1 MGTWTM
7 RVPEAPTR
15 PFIDEPSS
23 SCLSGFRWPASTS
36 QLRDSSCLRPQCL
49 GIWWFWAGL
58 VVLGFKF
65 FRTWAPVTDLPIL
78 DRVGCLCPCYE
89 FRIQQTYGCDREG
102 SVVNGSTFVHGRGSP
117 VVGYIAAVQLKPLPA
132 GRTFSIERVHW
143 ALCVSV
149 HRRANLRPL
158 PAVVAP
164 SGNIPLSQRW
174 GAPATCLQ
182 RGLLWGG
189 HRHACSS
196 WYSYVF
202 VTRLACDVDN

>member
-1 MGTWTM
+1 MHLYRDYLGTWTM

-15 PFIDEPSS
+15 PFIVEPSS

-102 SVVNGSTFVHGRGSP
+102 SVVNGSTFIHGRGSP

-143 ALCVSV
+143 ACAYQYTDV
-149 HRRANLRPL
+149 R
-158 PAVVAP
+158 
-164 SGNIPLSQRW
+164 
-174 GAPATCLQ
+174 TCDRFPQ
-182 RGLLWGG
+182 LWPQVETF
-189 HRHACSS
+189 R
-196 WYSYVF
+196 
-202 VTRLACDVDN
+202 